1 LLNFLRQENVG
12 GTTYYYSAG
21 AGGSSSP
28 ASGLN
33 PDAAPVV
40 MPNYHMYPGTPTHL
54 TKAQPVSSPSRNSGA
69 AAQPQQQQQPPPP
82 MASTS
87 HTTHLTNSLG
97 TYYLLDE
104 FRLELLNRN
113 ALVLA
118 TPNTHANPGTQFF
131 LLYLG

>member
-1 LLNFLRQENVG
+1 MYSIWLFIFLQENVG

-21 AGGSSSP
+21 AGGSSTP
-28 ASGLN
+28 TSGLN
-33 PDAAPVV
+33 PEAAPVV
-40 MPNYHMYPGTPTHL
+40 MPSFHMYPGTPTHL
-54 TKAQPVSSPSRNSGA
+54 TKAQPVSSPSRNSA
-69 AAQPQQQQQPPPP
+69 SQQAQQPP

-104 FRLELLNRN
+104 FRLELLHRN

-118 TPNTHANPGTQFF
+118 QPNTQTNPGI
-131 LLYLG
+131 

>member
-1 LLNFLRQENVG
+1 MG

-21 AGGSSSP
+21 GSSTP
-28 ASGLN
+28 TSGLN
-33 PDAAPVV
+33 PEAAPVV
-40 MPNYHMYPGTPTHL
+40 MPSYHMYPGTPTHL
-54 TKAQPVSSPSRNSGA
+54 TKAQPVSSPSRNSA
-69 AAQPQQQQQPPPP
+69 ASQQTQQQQPPP

-118 TPNTHANPGTQFF
+118 QPNTQANPGNLFHCLVSLDF
-131 LLYLG
+131 